1 MSDKLKE
8 IVSKM
13 PDPRLIMYIVTCH
26 VDKPLG
32 EQMPDSI
39 YYVPIQAGAALTD
52 KRVCDIND
60 YDGFEEESISDRN
73 QRYSEMTAMHW
84 AGKHIETPYV
94 GIIHYRRR
102 FLLDDNQL
110 KDYLDKGFDII
121 TTEDYP
127 LENTVND
134 NYRLTYYGYDWDILW
149 EILERDYPEYVP
161 VAKEQFELD
170 TIHPCNLN
178 IFKSS
183 VYEEYC
189 NFVFPILDELYERCS
204 WKKDTYQRRDIGFM
218 GERLSSLFVE
228 KKRAE
233 GAAVYESAFRDLRSK
248 DWTPADECDLSDF
261 NAVYNACEKYY
272 ALNNISRCRNL
283 VAAALVRGAI
293 EDERIRDTAFM
304 FKAALSEQR
313 YLSET
318 IFEYLPDAW
327 KKDIATLRSM
337 YAALSGMVK
346 MILTGSEESIDLYR
360 EFLATTG
367 ISDIFLRQ
375 LCQQLHLSDE
385 QKERIVELSPV
396 HDPIVIIDGSDI
408 CNGILKEMA
417 HQLGKAY
424 EELGEKVLYVSSENS
439 DEMLRTIIDKK
450 NRIRFFIGVQALVL
464 NNDYFNQ
471 MLDVPKIQL
480 VVDNPAFIP
489 GLFSNTN
496 SSYYFFIHDYQY
508 VDFVKKHYASTNVF
522 YLPAGGASVNFEE
535 NKSVYDVSFVGS
547 YVPPK
552 VDCSSF
558 SIFEKKLYEYL
569 INNPDKSFEN
579 AINDISKE
587 NASNDDVPDMMLKL
601 KNLCSQVS
609 YFYRERIIQAILGSG
624 IKIDVFGNTWE
635 QYNGAFKENLIIHPA
650 VLASE
655 AYKVY
660 NSSKLSLNIMSWH
673 KAGLTERVMNIMMS
687 NAVCISD
694 DSLAISKEFICDG
707 NGQQIVT
714 YNLNEIEI
722 LPEKIKEILGNEERR
737 KDIVANAHSICEQKH
752 TWINRA
758 QEIYQTIV
766 ENMS

>member
-60 YDGFEEESISDRN
+60 YDGFEDESISDRN

-84 AGKHIETPYV
+84 AGNHIETPYV
-94 GIIHYRRR
+94 GIMHYRRR

-204 WKKDTYQRRDIGFM
+204 WKKDTYQRRDIGFI

-337 YAALSGMVK
+337 YSALCGIIKSAVSGSTEAFSTIKEFRK
-346 MILTGSEESIDLYR
+346 M
-360 EFLATTG
+360 TG
-367 ISDIFLRQ
+367 ISDIYMTKVWESLK
-375 LCQQLHLSDE
+375 LCEADIEMIEKYNETSHSNHE
-385 QKERIVELSPV
+385 IPRILIAPSWQPDNIFETC
-396 HDPIVIIDGSDI
+396 IDGILESLKGTNYEINLRPHPQHVRHVPELFEGLKKKYEYEGSNITVTTDFSATNPVLEADILMTDWSDI
-408 CNGILKEMA
+408 AWEYAFTTKRP
-417 HQLGKAY
+417 
-424 EELGEKVLYVSSENS
+424 VLF
-439 DEMLRTIIDKK
+439 IDTPMK
-450 NRIRFFIGVQALVL
+450 
-464 NNDYFNQ
+464 
-471 MLDVPKIQL
+471 MM
-480 VVDNPAFIP
+480 
-489 GLFSNTN
+489 
-496 SSYYFFIHDYQY
+496 
-508 VDFVKKHYASTNVF
+508 
-522 YLPAGGASVNFEE
+522 
-535 NKSVYDVSFVGS
+535 
-547 YVPPK
+547 
-552 VDCSSF
+552 
-558 SIFEKKLYEYL
+558 
-569 INNPDKSFEN
+569 NPDYEKIGITPRN
-579 AINDISKE
+579 ILLRDIVGRRVKPEEVSK
-587 NASNDDVPDMMLKL
+587 V
-601 KNLCSQVS
+601 
-609 YFYRERIIQAILGSG
+609 
-624 IKIDVFGNTWE
+624 
-635 QYNGAFKENLIIHPA
+635 
-650 VLASE
+650 ASE
-655 AYKVY
+655 IEYMLEHYSEY
-660 NSSKLSLNIMSWH
+660 N
-673 KAGLTERVMNIMMS
+673 A
-687 NAVCISD
+687 
-694 DSLAISKEFICDG
+694 AISKVHSDYTFNIG
-707 NGQQIVT
+707 KSK
-714 YNLNEIEI
+714 I
-722 LPEKIKEILGNEERR
+722 LCGKYIIKRL
-737 KDIVANAHSICEQKH
+737 KK
-752 TWINRA
+752 
-758 QEIYQTIV
+758 
-766 ENMS
+766 